1 MVGGIGS
8 QGLFTTFHLH
18 PFTWFIYDFSS
29 QFPEYSMAN
38 KNSSFW
44 KSISSGSVQL
54 GLPDYSYYI
63 YIVVTI
69 IVIII
74 VIIHID
80 LLLLLLLLLFSL
92 IVQSD
97 NIHSNIHILI
107 YPHYP

>member
-1 MVGGIGS
+1 MAARVYLPHSIYIHLLDLFMILVPNS
-8 QGLFTTFHLH
+8 QSIQWLTRTPVFENQY
-18 PFTWFIYDFSS
+18 PVDPSS
-29 QFPEYSMAN
+29 WVYQ
-38 KNSSFW
+38 
-44 KSISSGSVQL
+44 IIHII
-54 GLPDYSYYI
+54 YI